1 MARRRRAAHSA
12 EINWKTDV
20 VEAVFAGMRAYW
32 LGSGDV
38 NIDSVEARML
48 GQQQSFAPLYSNSK
62 YFKLG
67 EEVGS
72 ITRQLAQRGN
82 LLPSAEGDLGRL
94 ILAEES
100 GMFDLATE
108 SADSMIETI
117 TDLFGG

>member
-1 MARRRRAAHSA
+1 MARRRRTAHSA

-38 NIDSVEARML
+38 NIDSVEARMM
-48 GQQQSFAPLYSNSK
+48 GAQQSFAPVYSNSK

-72 ITRQLAQRGN
+72 LTRQLAQRGN
-82 LLPSAEGDLGRL
+82 LLPGAEGELGRL
-94 ILAEES
+94 ILAEE
-100 GMFDLATE
+100 GGFFDTATE
-108 SADSMIETI
+108 SADSMLESLTEM
-117 TDLFGG
+117 FGG